1 VIYCARHT
9 SVRELRTKERG
20 MFVGFTI
27 EDMLLVSRDRY
38 KMKLI
43 AGSNG
48 WSNSINWVLM
58 LEDTEIIRNF
68 AGKELAVTT
77 GLGFPTVEKQLALV
91 EKLVECHASGLVIN
105 TGGYIMDVDKALV
118 DYCDENDFPLLTV
131 PWEIFMVDMI
141 KDLSIQ
147 LFMQGTADEQI
158 TKALQNA
165 IERPEEPEW
174 YRKDLLPHFDVD
186 GDFQVVLLTTEGLD
200 EMDTVERR
208 KLSYRLQIHLK
219 NITHN
224 GSFFYYDSNFVLV
237 LNDVTKEETDE
248 IVRGVISRT
257 KKRMPGIPI
266 YVGIGSMVKDIS
278 KLAVTY
284 KRAIYAVRRAVG
296 TKSSVVAFDE
306 MGLYRLLYSVP
317 DAELLSQM
325 SNEQLA
331 PLIAYDE
338 KHNANYVETLGLYL
352 ESGGSI
358 QAVAEAMFT
367 HRNTV
372 IYRVSNIKKLLGSE
386 LDTEEERM
394 KYKIA
399 YYIRNM

>member
-1 VIYCARHT
+1 
-9 SVRELRTKERG
+9 
-20 MFVGFTI
+20 
-27 EDMLLVSRDRY
+27 
-38 KMKLI
+38 
-43 AGSNG
+43 
-48 WSNSINWVLM
+48 
-58 LEDTEIIRNF
+58 
-68 AGKELAVTT
+68 
-77 GLGFPTVEKQLALV
+77 
-91 EKLVECHASGLVIN
+91 
-105 TGGYIMDVDKALV
+105 
-118 DYCDENDFPLLTV
+118 
-131 PWEIFMVDMI
+131 
-141 KDLSIQ
+141 
-147 LFMQGTADEQI
+147 
-158 TKALQNA
+158 
-165 IERPEEPEW
+165 
-174 YRKDLLPHFDVD
+174 VD

-306 MGLYRLLYSVP
+306 MGLYRLLYSVQ
-317 DAELLSQM
+317 DTELLTQM
-325 SNEQLA
+325 SSEQLA

>member
-1 VIYCARHT
+1 MVNNY
-9 SVRELRTKERG
+9 
-20 MFVGFTI
+20 
-27 EDMLLVSRDRY
+27 Y
-38 KMKLI
+38 
-43 AGSNG
+43 
-48 WSNSINWVLM
+48 
-58 LEDTEIIRNF
+58 EIWGNL
-68 AGKELAVTT
+68 GK
-77 GLGFPTVEKQLALV
+77 F
-91 EKLVECHASGLVIN
+91 H
-105 TGGYIMDVDKALV
+105 
-118 DYCDENDFPLLTV
+118 
-131 PWEIFMVDMI
+131 
-141 KDLSIQ
+141 
-147 LFMQGTADEQI
+147 
-158 TKALQNA
+158 
-165 IERPEEPEW
+165 
-174 YRKDLLPHFDVD
+174 
-186 GDFQVVLLTTEGLD
+186 
-200 EMDTVERR
+200 
-208 KLSYRLQIHLK
+208 
-219 NITHN
+219 
-224 GSFFYYDSNFVLV
+224 
-237 LNDVTKEETDE
+237 
-248 IVRGVISRT
+248 
-257 KKRMPGIPI
+257 
-266 YVGIGSMVKDIS
+266 SMVKDIS

>member
-1 VIYCARHT
+1 
-9 SVRELRTKERG
+9 
-20 MFVGFTI
+20 MGFTI

-77 GLGFPTVEKQLALV
+77 GLGFPTIEKQMALV

-105 TGGYIMDVDKALV
+105 TGGYIMEVDKRV
-118 DYCDENDFPLLTV
+118 KEYCDENDFPLLTV
-131 PWEIFMVDMI
+131 PWEILMVDMI

-165 IERPEEPEW
+165 IERPDEPEG

-237 LNDVTKEETDE
+237 LNDVTAEEVDE

-257 KKRMPGIPI
+257 KKRMPGTPI

-278 KLAVTY
+278 RLVITYQRANHAV
-284 KRAIYAVRRAVG
+284 KRAVR
-296 TKSSVVAFDE
+296 TKSSVVEFDQ
-306 MGLYRLLYSVP
+306 MGIYRLLYSVS
-317 DAELLSQM
+317 DKDLLLRM
-325 SNEQLA
+325 SNEELR
-331 PLIAYDE
+331 PLLAYDE
-338 KHNANYVETLGLYL
+338 KHDSNYVETLGLYL
-352 ESGGSI
+352 EYGGSI
-358 QAVAEAMFT
+358 QAVAESMFT

-372 IYRVSNIKKLLGSE
+372 IYRMANIKKMLGSE

-394 KYKIA
+394 KYKMA

>member
-1 VIYCARHT
+1 
-9 SVRELRTKERG
+9 
-20 MFVGFTI
+20 MGFTI

-43 AGSNG
+43 AGGNG
-48 WSNSINWVLM
+48 WSNSISWVLM

-77 GLGFPTVEKQLALV
+77 GLGFPTLEKQMELV

-105 TGGYIMDVDKALV
+105 TGGYIMEVDKAV
-118 DYCDENDFPLLTV
+118 ISYCDENDFPLLTV

-165 IERPEEPEW
+165 IERPEDAEG

-237 LNDVTKEETDE
+237 LNDVTADEVDE

-266 YVGIGSMVKDIS
+266 YVGIGSMVQDIS
-278 KLAVTY
+278 NLAVTY
-284 KRAIYAVRRAVG
+284 QRATHAVQRAVR
-296 TKSSVVAFDE
+296 TKTSVVAFDE
-306 MGLYRLLYSVP
+306 MGIYRLLYSVP
-317 DAELLSQM
+317 DVGLLAQM
-325 SNEQLA
+325 SKEQLA

-399 YYIRNM
+399 YYIRGM